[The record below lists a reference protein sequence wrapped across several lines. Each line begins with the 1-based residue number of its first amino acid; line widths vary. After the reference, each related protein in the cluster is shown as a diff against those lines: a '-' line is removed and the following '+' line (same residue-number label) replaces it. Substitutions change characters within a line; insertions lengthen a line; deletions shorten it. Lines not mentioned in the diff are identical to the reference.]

1 MPLELAIRKE
11 QKKVTEIPVSNGA
24 RPNQSSSQNSLLH
37 AACDLGNL
45 QVVNI
50 LLKHGA
56 NPCALNSNGNTPLWL
71 AVCQGH
77 LEVVKILLQYYIKS
91 SSCSEQSIDSP
102 SALYAAAYYNHMAI
116 AELLIKAGADVN
128 KRNSK
133 GKTAL
138 HAACTNENFPLV
150 NLLLEKGALVNAG
163 SVFIATPIHEAVL
176 KGNPEIVQRLIA
188 AGADVNMVCREQDIL
203 GLEGSPLHVAVSGG
217 NKEMI
222 SVLCSGQG
230 VDVNVRNFHGQTPLV
245 VAIVSGFAAAETSF
259 RSHAEQGPVTA
270 ITVPMLTSV
279 LISLR
284 RKNSQ
289 GLSEVSPKGSTFRED
304 VGAGLLNMCGTL
316 GFSDDRK
323 SISSTLHH
331 MLIRA
336 GAFLQA
342 KDAFK
347 HSALDY
353 AVLMGK
359 VEAACLLMCHGATLD
374 MPLLRSLLSGSC
386 REAIGACSSIATLL
400 TSLPL
405 LSPTLQQMFCQLQV
419 CAYLSKDKL
428 DYMHRQLR
436 RPMCLTRLCRA
447 VVRESLAGQTAG
459 SVAPLVAQLPVPSSV
474 QDFLLLSD
482 LWYVVTGDHS
492 GAFLRFQSCIES
504 RV

>member
-1 MPLELAIRKE
+1 MGQMLSAWVNADLWQTMPLELAIRKE

-245 VAIVSGFAAAETSF
+245 VAIVSGFVSCVHELLENGADVNRPSSSGLLPLALAVCFEKDDRTSGRRRNVF
-259 RSHAEQGPVTA
+259 QKPCRARTGYSNHCSHADLRSDFSAAKELPRA
-270 ITVPMLTSV
+270 IGGVP
-279 LISLR
+279 
-284 RKNSQ
+284 Q
-289 GLSEVSPKGSTFRED
+289 GLHFQGRRRSWAFEHVRNTRFFRRQEVHLFYSPSHANSCGRVPAGQGRVQALS
-304 VGAGLLNMCGTL
+304 AGLRCADGESGGCVSADVPRGN
-316 GFSDDRK
+316 
-323 SISSTLHH
+323 
-331 MLIRA
+331 A
-336 GAFLQA
+336 GHAFA
-342 KDAFK
+342 
-347 HSALDY
+347 AL
-353 AVLMGK
+353 ASQ
-359 VEAACLLMCHGATLD
+359 
-374 MPLLRSLLSGSC
+374 RFLS
-386 REAIGACSSIATLL
+386 
-400 TSLPL
+400 
-405 LSPTLQQMFCQLQV
+405 
-419 CAYLSKDKL
+419 
-428 DYMHRQLR
+428 
-436 RPMCLTRLCRA
+436 
-447 VVRESLAGQTAG
+447 
-459 SVAPLVAQLPVPSSV
+459 
-474 QDFLLLSD
+474 
-482 LWYVVTGDHS
+482 
-492 GAFLRFQSCIES
+492 
-504 RV
+504 

>member
-1 MPLELAIRKE
+1 M
-11 QKKVTEIPVSNGA
+11 
-24 RPNQSSSQNSLLH
+24 SSTYYASEF
-37 AACDLGNL
+37 
-45 QVVNI
+45 VVR
-50 LLKHGA
+50 H
-56 NPCALNSNGNTPLWL
+56 T
-71 AVCQGH
+71 
-77 LEVVKILLQYYIKS
+77 
-91 SSCSEQSIDSP
+91 
-102 SALYAAAYYNHMAI
+102 
-116 AELLIKAGADVN
+116 
-128 KRNSK
+128 
-133 GKTAL
+133 
-138 HAACTNENFPLV
+138 
-150 NLLLEKGALVNAG
+150 
-163 SVFIATPIHEAVL
+163 
-176 KGNPEIVQRLIA
+176 
-188 AGADVNMVCREQDIL
+188 GADVNMVCREQEIL

-245 VAIVSGFAAAETSF
+245 VAIVSGFVSCVHELLENGADVNRPSSSGLLPLALAVCFEKDDRTSGRRRNVF
-259 RSHAEQGPVTA
+259 QKPCRARTGYSNHCSHAD
-270 ITVPMLTSV
+270 
-279 LISLR
+279 LR
-284 RKNSQ
+284 SDFSAAKESQ

-374 MPLLRSLLSGSC
+374 MPLLRSLLNGSC

-405 LSPTLQQMFCQLQV
+405 FSPTLQQMFCQLQV

-436 RPMCLTRLCRA
+436 RPMCLTRLCRV